1 MRVHPCAYG
10 FMGGSGWVG
19 GVLPDPQLQRHLQS
33 RGGTRDGGRAKEGE
47 EGGRERRGEGREKK
61 KGRREGDARY
71 LGMENNSD
79 LCYILTQRIETSDL
93 FPEVLPGEVGWREI
107 ATSCGCS
114 ASVSS

>member
-1 MRVHPCAYG
+1 
-10 FMGGSGWVG
+10 MGWGSVTGPSTATASAIAWGNKGW
-19 GVLPDPQLQRHLQS
+19 RERER
-33 RGGTRDGGRAKEGE
+33 RG
-47 EGGRERRGEGREKK
+47 GGRERKKGGGREKK